1 MKKILKRLCTGFLAL
16 ATVVTAL
23 PTTPVH
29 AESKQYWTESK
40 ERVATDKNGNKEI
53 EAGKEVTIID
63 TVQRQQQSQYSKLT
77 LENVPMDS
85 GRKEVQNKVLKEL
98 SVEEIYNYCEQANIK
113 EKEWIKQLV
122 FECQIVQDIG
132 RNTRKIKVDK
142 TIYILEKLGFK
153 WAPVGKKEFM
163 SAYKEIKKL

>member
-1 MKKILKRLCTGFLAL
+1 
-16 ATVVTAL
+16 
-23 PTTPVH
+23 
-29 AESKQYWTESK
+29 
-40 ERVATDKNGNKEI
+40 
-53 EAGKEVTIID
+53 
-63 TVQRQQQSQYSKLT
+63 
-77 LENVPMDS
+77 MDS
-85 GRKEVQNKVLKEL
+85 GRKEGQNKVLKEL
-98 SVEEIYNYCEQANIK
+98 SVEEIYNYYEQANIK

-122 FECQIVQDIG
+122 FECQIVPDIG

>member
-1 MKKILKRLCTGFLAL
+1 MKKTLKRLCTGFLAL

-85 GRKEVQNKVLKEL
+85 DRKEVQNKVLKEL
-98 SVEEIYNYCEQANIK
+98 SVEEIYNYYEQANIK
-113 EKEWIKQLV
+113 EKEWIKQLI

-132 RNTRKIKVDK
+132 RNIRKIKVDK

-153 WAPVGKKEFM
+153 WAPVEKKEFM

>member
-1 MKKILKRLCTGFLAL
+1 MKKTLKRLCTGFLAL

-98 SVEEIYNYCEQANIK
+98 SVEEIYNYYEQANIK

-122 FECQIVQDIG
+122 FECQIVPDIG

-163 SAYKEIKKL
+163 SAYKKIKKL

>member
-1 MKKILKRLCTGFLAL
+1 MKKMLKRLCTGFLAL

-98 SVEEIYNYCEQANIK
+98 SVEDIYNYYEQANIK
-113 EKEWIKQLV
+113 EKE
-122 FECQIVQDIG
+122 
-132 RNTRKIKVDK
+132 
-142 TIYILEKLGFK
+142 
-153 WAPVGKKEFM
+153 
-163 SAYKEIKKL
+163 